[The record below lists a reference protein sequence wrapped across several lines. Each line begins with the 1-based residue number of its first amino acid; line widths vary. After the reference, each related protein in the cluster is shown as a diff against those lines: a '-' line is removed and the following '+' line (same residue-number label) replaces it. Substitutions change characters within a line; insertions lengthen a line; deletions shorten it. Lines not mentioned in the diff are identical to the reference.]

1 MELLQKFKAVE
12 VQTDRRITEMDRE
25 YCSLHQEAYEAAIG
39 SFQELA
45 FFWEDM
51 IKAQQK
57 LLGDSKS
64 PFYHNYLVS
73 HDGPSIS
80 RQLINRHIEAL
91 HIDFIMTLTR
101 HFNSTYHVSV
111 DSSEVSGALLPKRPE
126 GCPRS
131 ERLKLEEAYHA
142 QMRTLTVQYEDVVD
156 QIILRLDGRSFSEQA
171 FYELYTKCHKAAWNV
186 STQKPEF
193 TRKKDMLC
201 FADHFCRFRGW
212 PYDGWEV
219 YDGMKEI
226 LCGLAHY
233 ETDSYRVLPLGFS
246 DLPGYRDIQESV
258 TEFPSCEK
266 VKQIK
271 LFKNGRIDFKF
282 HSPEYAEQ
290 FINRYLGSAY

>member
-1 MELLQKFKAVE
+1 MELLQKFAAVE
-12 VQTDRRITEMDRE
+12 VQTDHCITEMDRD
-25 YCSLHQEAYEAAIG
+25 YCERHQKAYETAISG
-39 SFQELA
+39 FKELA

-51 IKAQQK
+51 NRAQQE
-57 LLGDSKS
+57 LLGDNDS
-64 PFYHNYLVS
+64 PYYYNYLAS
-73 HDGPSIS
+73 HNGPTISQCSIH
-80 RQLINRHIEAL
+80 NHIESL
-91 HIDFIMTLTR
+91 HTDFIMNITR
-101 HFNSTYHVSV
+101 YFNSAYHVSV
-111 DSSEVSGALLPKRPE
+111 DALEVSEVLLPEMPDRRRDGYAKADD
-126 GCPRS
+126 
-131 ERLKLEEAYHA
+131 AYHA
-142 QMRTLTVQYEDVVD
+142 QMQSLTVRYQDVVD

-271 LFKNGRIDFKF
+271 LFKNGRVDFKF

-290 FINRYLGSAY
+290 FINRYLGAAF

>member
-1 MELLQKFKAVE
+1 MELLHKFKAVE
-12 VQTDRRITEMDRE
+12 VQTDRRITEMDKE

-51 IKAQQK
+51 IKAQQE

-111 DSSEVSGALLPKRPE
+111 DSSEVSEALLPKRPE

-171 FYELYTKCHKAAWNV
+171 FYELYCKCHNAAWDAR
-186 STQKPEF
+186 TQQPKFERRKDTICF
-193 TRKKDMLC
+193 TGYFCKIRSYSKDT
-201 FADHFCRFRGW
+201 
-212 PYDGWEV
+212 WEV
-219 YDGMKEI
+219 QDGMKDI
-226 LCGLAHY
+226 LWGLAHF
-233 ETDSYRVLPLGFS
+233 ETDSYRVLPIGFS
-246 DLPGYRDIQESV
+246 PLLTNEGTKEAV
-258 TEFPSCEK
+258 VEFPTCDMA
-266 VKQIK
+266 KQIK
-271 LFKNGRIDFKF
+271 LFKNNRVDLKF
-282 HSPEYAEQ
+282 RSPEYAEQ
-290 FINRYLGSAY
+290 FVGKYLGAIY